1 MPRIPLITQK
11 DQLPPE
17 HHALFDQL
25 AALRGRVSGPST
37 IVLHSPALAG
47 SWNQQSE
54 FLHANSVVD
63 HRSSELA
70 IIATA
75 RARDCGY
82 IWNAHV
88 NAARTAGA
96 SEAAIA
102 AARDNR
108 PLDGLPEAEAA
119 PIAYA
124 RELQQTNRISQ
135 ATFDR
140 MRKGHDARWLV
151 ELTTF
156 SGRYAALAGLLNACE
171 VAPAGGAEVL
181 PVPSANPPLPRLGT
195 APAAEPRVPAI
206 LSKADMAAEYSGLF
220 DAASEG
226 RPYVRGPYRMLLY
239 SPGLCRTV
247 LDVSAYLRRGGLV
260 AQNPG
265 ELAIIATAREK
276 DCPYVWAAHAPAAR
290 RAGISEAAVAAVR
303 DRSAIEGLGPI
314 ERDIVDY
321 VRQLLRTNRVEQGL
335 FDRMAERHGIPW
347 LVEMTA
353 LMGHYGIVTSILN
366 AFEIAPAPDADKL
379 PLP

>member
-17 HHALFDQL
+17 HHALFDEL

-37 IVLHSPALAG
+37 IVLHSPKLAG
-47 SWNQQSE
+47 PWNQQSE
-54 FLHANSVVD
+54 FLHAHSVVD
-63 HRSSELA
+63 HMSSELA

-75 RARDCGY
+75 RSRDCGY
-82 IWNAHV
+82 IWNAHA

-102 AARDNR
+102 AARDNG
-108 PLDGLPEAEAA
+108 PLDSLPEAEAA

-124 RELQQTNRISQ
+124 RELQQTNRVSQ

-140 MRKGHDARWLV
+140 LLKAHDPQWLV
-151 ELTTF
+151 ELTAF

-171 VAPAGGAEVL
+171 VTAATGAEVL
-181 PVPSANPPLPRLGT
+181 PVPAANPPLRRPAGP
-195 APAAEPRVPAI
+195 PAAEPRVAPI
-206 LSKADMAAEYSGLF
+206 LSKDQVGPLYSATF
-220 DAASEG
+220 DAAAEG
-226 RPYVRGPYRMLLY
+226 RPYVRGPYRLLLY
-239 SPGLCRTV
+239 TPELCQRV
-247 LDVSAYLRRGGLV
+247 LDVSGYLRHKGLV
-260 AQNPG
+260 APNPG

-290 RAGISEAAVAAVR
+290 RAGISEAAVTAVR
-303 DRSAIEGLGPI
+303 DRSAIEGLDPV

-321 VRQLLRTNRVEQGL
+321 VRQLLRTNRVSQDL
-335 FDRMAERHGIPW
+335 FDRLCGRHGVPW
-347 LVEMTA
+347 LVELTA

-366 AFEIAPAPDADKL
+366 AFEVAPAPDADHL